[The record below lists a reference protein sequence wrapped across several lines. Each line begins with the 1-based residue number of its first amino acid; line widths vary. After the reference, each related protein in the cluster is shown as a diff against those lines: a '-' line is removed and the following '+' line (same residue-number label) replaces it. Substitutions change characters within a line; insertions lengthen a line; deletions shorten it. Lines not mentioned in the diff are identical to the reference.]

1 MVCVRTKIIIR
12 PAFRNITI
20 FLLTVRLFRGVIY
33 DIASCIY
40 ILIALTVFS
49 VRYHKLPSSVLID
62 VGSTISRV
70 TV

>member
-12 PAFRNITI
+12 PAFGDII
-20 FLLTVRLFRGVIY
+20 ILLLAVRLFGRIIY
-33 DIASCIY
+33 DIASCVY
-40 ILIALTVFS
+40 ILIVLTVFP

-62 VGSTISRV
+62 VGGTVSRV